1 MIKTFR
7 FALLACGLVGGA
19 LTATAAPAVPVRVAT
34 VELAP
39 HAEERAIPGRV
50 EAIRAVDIR
59 ARTEGVIVQRHFQDG
74 QYVTEGDLL
83 FTLDDA
89 QPRAALAL
97 AQAELKSAE
106 ASLRQSQQ
114 LLTRYERLIN
124 NHSISRNDVDTARMQ
139 RDVAAAAVQQAK
151 ARVEAQQIVLSY
163 TRIAAPVTGRVGHSA
178 FHVGTLVNSSSGVLV
193 DIVQLDPVRVS
204 FALDEAA
211 FFSKTGQ
218 HADIHALK
226 QAWLAQIE
234 VDGKRRDG
242 VLTSID
248 NRIDARTGSVAV
260 RAEFANPQHRLRP
273 GASASDV
280 AEAIAAPLETQLNGV
295 DHMLYME
302 STSSD
307 EGTYRLSITFAAGTD
322 ADLAAIDVQNR
333 VAQALAQLPAEVQQ
347 NGVQVRKRASNLL
360 MGVSLYSPLGTLSPL
375 FVSNYASTQVREA
388 LARLPGVGEVQMF
401 GARDYSM
408 RIWLRPDRMNAL
420 NITTDDVAQAL
431 REQNVQGAAGQVGT
445 PPVFNGQQQTLT
457 INGLGRLN
465 EAASFGEIIIR
476 RGAQGQLV
484 RLADVATIELG
495 ARSYSSGAQLN
506 GKASAYLGIYPTPT
520 ANALQVASAVRAEL
534 NRLHTRFPADLTWEV
549 KFDTTRFVAAT
560 IKEIGVSL
568 ALTLLAVVV
577 VVSLFLQSWRAT
589 LIVVLAIPVSLIGT
603 FAVLYLLGYS
613 ANTLSLFAII
623 LALTMVVDDAIV
635 VVENVETKMAEG
647 LDRLQAT
654 AQALRQIAGPVIAT
668 TLVLLAVF
676 VPVALLPGIVGELYR
691 QFAVTLS
698 TAVALSSLVAL
709 TLTPALCALLLRP
722 RPARPAAVWRA
733 FNRLLDGTR
742 DGYGRLVGWMNRRPW
757 LALAATVAAGALV
770 AFSFTSM
777 PKGFL
782 PQEDQ
787 GYLFA
792 SVQLPEAA
800 SLERTEAVMAQARK
814 LLMANPAVE
823 DVIQVSGFNIL
834 NGTSASNGGF
844 ISVMLKDWHQ
854 RPPLDAVMADIQRQ
868 LLSLPEATIMT
879 FAPPTLPGL
888 GNASGFDLR
897 ILAQAGQSSAELEQ
911 VTREILQLANQYP
924 QLSRVFTTWSSNVPQ
939 LTLTV
944 HRDRAA
950 LLDVPVAQIFS
961 SLQTA
966 FGGTRAGDFSRN
978 NRVYHVVM
986 QNEMQWRERAEQI
999 SELYVRSRD
1008 GERVRLSNLVTIT
1021 PTVGAPFIQQYNQ
1034 FPSVSVSG
1042 SAAEGVSSR
1051 TAMAA
1056 MEQILQAHLPPGYDY
1071 AWSGI
1076 SWQEQQTGNQ
1086 AVWIVLAAVAMAWLF
1101 LVAQYESWTLPAS
1114 VMLSVLFAIGG
1125 ALLWLWTAGY
1135 ANDVYVQIGLVLLI
1149 ALAAKNAILIVEF
1162 ARSRREEGLSIVD
1175 AAREGATRRFRAV
1188 MMTAV
1193 SFIIGIMP
1201 MMLATGA
1208 GAQSRRI
1215 IGTTVFSGMLVATMV
1230 GILFI
1235 PSLYVL
1241 FQRMREWA
1249 HRRG

>member
-1 MIKTFR
+1 M
-7 FALLACGLVGGA
+7 VN
-19 LTATAAPAVPVRVAT
+19 V
-34 VELAP
+34 
-39 HAEERAIPGRV
+39 
-50 EAIRAVDIR
+50 
-59 ARTEGVIVQRHFQDG
+59 
-74 QYVTEGDLL
+74 
-83 FTLDDA
+83 
-89 QPRAALAL
+89 
-97 AQAELKSAE
+97 SA
-106 ASLRQSQQ
+106 S
-114 LLTRYERLIN
+114 
-124 NHSISRNDVDTARMQ
+124 
-139 RDVAAAAVQQAK
+139 
-151 ARVEAQQIVLSY
+151 
-163 TRIAAPVTGRVGHSA
+163 
-178 FHVGTLVNSSSGVLV
+178 
-193 DIVQLDPVRVS
+193 
-204 FALDEAA
+204 
-211 FFSKTGQ
+211 
-218 HADIHALK
+218 
-226 QAWLAQIE
+226 W
-234 VDGKRRDG
+234 
-242 VLTSID
+242 
-248 NRIDARTGSVAV
+248 
-260 RAEFANPQHRLRP
+260 P

-465 EAASFGEIIIR
+465 EAASFGEIILR

-777 PKGFL
+777 
-782 PQEDQ
+782 
-787 GYLFA
+787 
-792 SVQLPEAA
+792 
-800 SLERTEAVMAQARK
+800 
-814 LLMANPAVE
+814 
-823 DVIQVSGFNIL
+823 
-834 NGTSASNGGF
+834 
-844 ISVMLKDWHQ
+844 
-854 RPPLDAVMADIQRQ
+854 ADIQRQ

-911 VTREILQLANQYP
+911 VTREILQLANQHP

-944 HRDRAA
+944 DRDRAA

-1230 GILFI
+1230 DILFI

>member
-1 MIKTFR
+1 MLTFFIRRPR
-7 FALLACGLVGGA
+7 FAMVIA
-19 LTATAAPAVPVRVAT
+19 L
-34 VELAP
+34 
-39 HAEERAIPGRV
+39 
-50 EAIRAVDIR
+50 
-59 ARTEGVIVQRHFQDG
+59 
-74 QYVTEGDLL
+74 
-83 FTLDDA
+83 
-89 QPRAALAL
+89 
-97 AQAELKSAE
+97 
-106 ASLRQSQQ
+106 
-114 LLTRYERLIN
+114 LLTFVGAVSLKLIP
-124 NHSISRNDVDTARMQ
+124 
-139 RDVAAAAVQQAK
+139 
-151 ARVEAQQIVLSY
+151 VEQYPAI
-163 TRIAAPVTGRVGHSA
+163 TPPVVNVSA
-178 FHVGTLVNSSSGVLV
+178 S
-193 DIVQLDPVRVS
+193 
-204 FALDEAA
+204 
-211 FFSKTGQ
+211 
-218 HADIHALK
+218 
-226 QAWLAQIE
+226 W
-234 VDGKRRDG
+234 
-242 VLTSID
+242 
-248 NRIDARTGSVAV
+248 
-260 RAEFANPQHRLRP
+260 P

-360 MGVSLYSPLGTLSPL
+360 MGVSLYSPLGTLTPL

-465 EAASFGEIIIR
+465 EAASFGEIILR

-897 ILAQAGQSSAELEQ
+897 IMAQAGQSSAELEQ
-911 VTREILQLANQYP
+911 VTREILQLANQHP

-944 HRDRAA
+944 DRDRAA

-1208 GAQSRRI
+1208 EAQSRRI

-1230 GILFI
+1230 GILKGLTVSCNSAADRPSPKNGCNSWSWPTAAI
-1235 PSLYVL
+1235 PPAASPLYQKMKPISML
-1241 FQRMREWA
+1241 NSDT
-1249 HRRG
+1249 

>member
-1 MIKTFR
+1 MLTFFIRRPR
-7 FALLACGLVGGA
+7 FAMVIA
-19 LTATAAPAVPVRVAT
+19 L
-34 VELAP
+34 
-39 HAEERAIPGRV
+39 
-50 EAIRAVDIR
+50 
-59 ARTEGVIVQRHFQDG
+59 
-74 QYVTEGDLL
+74 
-83 FTLDDA
+83 
-89 QPRAALAL
+89 
-97 AQAELKSAE
+97 
-106 ASLRQSQQ
+106 
-114 LLTRYERLIN
+114 LLTFVGAVSLKLIP
-124 NHSISRNDVDTARMQ
+124 
-139 RDVAAAAVQQAK
+139 
-151 ARVEAQQIVLSY
+151 VEQYPAI
-163 TRIAAPVTGRVGHSA
+163 TPPVVNVSA
-178 FHVGTLVNSSSGVLV
+178 S
-193 DIVQLDPVRVS
+193 
-204 FALDEAA
+204 
-211 FFSKTGQ
+211 
-218 HADIHALK
+218 
-226 QAWLAQIE
+226 W
-234 VDGKRRDG
+234 
-242 VLTSID
+242 
-248 NRIDARTGSVAV
+248 
-260 RAEFANPQHRLRP
+260 P

-360 MGVSLYSPLGTLSPL
+360 MGVSLYSPLGTLTPL

-420 NITTDDVAQAL
+420 NITTDDVAQA
-431 REQNVQGAAGQVGT
+431 
-445 PPVFNGQQQTLT
+445 VFNGQQQTLT

-742 DGYGRLVGWMNRRPW
+742 DGYGRLVGRMNRRPW

-911 VTREILQLANQYP
+911 VTREILQLANQHS

-944 HRDRAA
+944 DRDRAA

>member
-1 MIKTFR
+1 MLTFFIRRPR
-7 FALLACGLVGGA
+7 FAMVIALLMTFVG
-19 LTATAAPAVPVRVAT
+19 AV
-34 VELAP
+34 
-39 HAEERAIPGRV
+39 
-50 EAIRAVDIR
+50 
-59 ARTEGVIVQRHFQDG
+59 
-74 QYVTEGDLL
+74 
-83 FTLDDA
+83 
-89 QPRAALAL
+89 
-97 AQAELKSAE
+97 
-106 ASLRQSQQ
+106 
-114 LLTRYERLIN
+114 
-124 NHSISRNDVDTARMQ
+124 
-139 RDVAAAAVQQAK
+139 
-151 ARVEAQQIVLSY
+151 
-163 TRIAAPVTGRVGHSA
+163 
-178 FHVGTLVNSSSGVLV
+178 
-193 DIVQLDPVRVS
+193 
-204 FALDEAA
+204 
-211 FFSKTGQ
+211 
-218 HADIHALK
+218 ALK
-226 QAWLAQIE
+226 LIPVEQYPQITPP
-234 VDGKRRDG
+234 V
-242 VLTSID
+242 VNVS
-248 NRIDARTGSVAV
+248 ASW
-260 RAEFANPQHRLRP
+260 P
-273 GASASDV
+273 GASAQDV

-307 EGTYRLSITFAAGTD
+307 DGGYSLNLTFAAGTD
-322 ADLAAIDVQNR
+322 PDMAAIDVQNR
-333 VAQALAQLPAEVQQ
+333 VSQAVAQLPTEAQQ

-360 MGVSLYSPLGTLSPL
+360 MGVSLYSPKGSLSSL
-375 FVSNYASTQVREA
+375 QISNYASTQVREA
-388 LARLPGVGEVQMF
+388 LARLPGVGQVQMF

-408 RIWLRPDRMNAL
+408 RIWLRPDRMNAM
-420 NITTDDVAQAL
+420 NITSEDIAQAL
-431 REQNVQGAAGQVGT
+431 NEQHVQGASGQIGT

-457 INGLGRLN
+457 INGLGRLTDAD
-465 EAASFGEIIIR
+465 EFSRIVVRSGE
-476 RGAQGQLV
+476 QGQLV
-484 RLADVATIELG
+484 RLSDVATIELG
-495 ARSYSSGAQLN
+495 ARSYSSSAQLN
-506 GKASAYLGIYPTPT
+506 GVDSAYMGIYPTPT
-520 ANALQVASAVRAEL
+520 ANALQVANEVRTEL
-534 NRLHTRFPADLTWEV
+534 TRLQSRFPADLMWEV

-560 IKEIGVSL
+560 IKEIGTSL
-568 ALTLLAVVV
+568 ALTLLAVVA
-577 VVSLFLQSWRAT
+577 VVSLFLQSLRAT
-589 LIVVLAIPVSLIGT
+589 LIVALAIPVSLVGT

-635 VVENVETKMAEG
+635 VVESVEGHMAEG
-647 LDRLQAT
+647 MNRLEAT
-654 AQALRQIAGPVIAT
+654 GLALRQIAGPVIAT

-676 VPVALLPGIVGELYR
+676 VPVAMLPGIVGELYR

-698 TAVALSSLVAL
+698 TAVTLSSIVAL

-722 RPARPAAVWRA
+722 RLKQPARFFQW
-733 FNRLLDGTR
+733 FNLGLNATR
-742 DGYGRLVGWMNRRPW
+742 DGYGRLVAWMNRRP
-757 LALAATVAAGALV
+757 LVAVAATTFAALLV

-792 SVQLPEAA
+792 NIQLPESA
-800 SLERTEAVMAQARK
+800 SLERTEAVMVQARE
-814 LLMANPAVE
+814 LLGAHPAVE
-823 DVIQVSGFNIL
+823 DVIQVSGFSIL
-834 NGTSASNGGF
+834 SGTSASNGGF
-844 ISVMLKDWHQ
+844 ISLMLKDWSQ
-854 RPPLDAVMADIQRQ
+854 RAPLETVMGELQQQ
-868 LLSLPEATIMT
+868 LHAMPEANIML

-888 GNASGFDLR
+888 GSAAGFDLR
-897 ILAQAGQSSAELEQ
+897 ILAQAGQTPAELEQ
-911 VTREILQLANQYP
+911 VTRTILMKANQHP

-944 HRDRAA
+944 DRDQAA
-950 LLDVPVAQIFS
+950 RLDVPVSRIFN

-966 FGGTRAGDFSRN
+966 FGGARAGDFSIN

-999 SELYVRSRD
+999 SELFVRSNQ
-1008 GERVRLSNLVTIT
+1008 GERVRLSNLVTVT
-1021 PTVGAPFIQQYNQ
+1021 PTVGAPFIQQFNQ

-1051 TAMAA
+1051 TAMTE
-1056 MEQILQAHLPPGYDY
+1056 MENLLKANLPEGYDY
-1071 AWSGI
+1071 AWSGL

-1162 ARSRREEGLSIVD
+1162 ARERRQSGLSIVE

-1201 MMLATGA
+1201 MMFSTGA

-1215 IGTTVFSGMLVATMV
+1215 IGTTVFSGMLVATV
-1230 GILFI
+1230 IGILFI

-1241 FQRMREWA
+1241 FQRLREWA
-1249 HRRG
+1249 HRKAG

>member
-1 MIKTFR
+1 MLTFFIRRPR
-7 FALLACGLVGGA
+7 FAMVIA
-19 LTATAAPAVPVRVAT
+19 L
-34 VELAP
+34 
-39 HAEERAIPGRV
+39 
-50 EAIRAVDIR
+50 
-59 ARTEGVIVQRHFQDG
+59 
-74 QYVTEGDLL
+74 
-83 FTLDDA
+83 
-89 QPRAALAL
+89 
-97 AQAELKSAE
+97 
-106 ASLRQSQQ
+106 
-114 LLTRYERLIN
+114 LLTFVGAVSLKLIP
-124 NHSISRNDVDTARMQ
+124 
-139 RDVAAAAVQQAK
+139 
-151 ARVEAQQIVLSY
+151 VEQYPAI
-163 TRIAAPVTGRVGHSA
+163 TPPVVNVSA
-178 FHVGTLVNSSSGVLV
+178 S
-193 DIVQLDPVRVS
+193 
-204 FALDEAA
+204 
-211 FFSKTGQ
+211 
-218 HADIHALK
+218 
-226 QAWLAQIE
+226 W
-234 VDGKRRDG
+234 
-242 VLTSID
+242 
-248 NRIDARTGSVAV
+248 
-260 RAEFANPQHRLRP
+260 P

-465 EAASFGEIIIR
+465 EAASFGEIILR

-568 ALTLLAVVV
+568 ALTLLAV
-577 VVSLFLQSWRAT
+577 
-589 LIVVLAIPVSLIGT
+589 
-603 FAVLYLLGYS
+603 
-613 ANTLSLFAII
+613 
-623 LALTMVVDDAIV
+623 
-635 VVENVETKMAEG
+635 
-647 LDRLQAT
+647 
-654 AQALRQIAGPVIAT
+654 
-668 TLVLLAVF
+668 F

-722 RPARPAAVWRA
+722 RPARPAAMWRA

-911 VTREILQLANQYP
+911 VTREILQLANQHS

-944 HRDRAA
+944 DRDRAA

>member
-1 MIKTFR
+1 MLTFFIRRPR
-7 FALLACGLVGGA
+7 FAMVIA
-19 LTATAAPAVPVRVAT
+19 L
-34 VELAP
+34 
-39 HAEERAIPGRV
+39 
-50 EAIRAVDIR
+50 
-59 ARTEGVIVQRHFQDG
+59 
-74 QYVTEGDLL
+74 
-83 FTLDDA
+83 
-89 QPRAALAL
+89 
-97 AQAELKSAE
+97 
-106 ASLRQSQQ
+106 
-114 LLTRYERLIN
+114 LLTFIGAVSLKLIP
-124 NHSISRNDVDTARMQ
+124 
-139 RDVAAAAVQQAK
+139 
-151 ARVEAQQIVLSY
+151 VEQYPQI
-163 TRIAAPVTGRVGHSA
+163 TPPVVNVSA
-178 FHVGTLVNSSSGVLV
+178 S
-193 DIVQLDPVRVS
+193 
-204 FALDEAA
+204 
-211 FFSKTGQ
+211 
-218 HADIHALK
+218 
-226 QAWLAQIE
+226 W
-234 VDGKRRDG
+234 
-242 VLTSID
+242 
-248 NRIDARTGSVAV
+248 
-260 RAEFANPQHRLRP
+260 P
-273 GASASDV
+273 GASAADV

-307 EGTYRLSITFAAGTD
+307 DGSYSLSLTFAAGTD

-333 VAQALAQLPAEVQQ
+333 VSQAVAQLPVDAQQ

-360 MGVSLYSPLGTLSPL
+360 MGVSLYSPLETLSPL

-408 RIWLRPDRMNAL
+408 RVWLRPDRMNAL
-420 NITTDDVAQAL
+420 NVTTDDIAQAL

-457 INGLGRLN
+457 INGIGRLSDA
-465 EAASFGEIIIR
+465 ESFSQIAIRSGEH
-476 RGAQGQLV
+476 GQLV
-484 RLADVATIELG
+484 RLAEVATIELG

-506 GKASAYLGIYPTPT
+506 GKDSAYLGIYPTPT
-520 ANALQVASAVRAEL
+520 ANALQVANAVRAEL
-534 NRLHTRFPADLTWEV
+534 TRLHSRFPADLTWEV

-568 ALTLLAVVV
+568 ALTLLAVVA

-589 LIVVLAIPVSLIGT
+589 LIVTLAIPVSLIGS

-635 VVENVETKMAEG
+635 VVESVETHLAEG
-647 LDRLQAT
+647 VGRTEAT
-654 AQALRQIAGPVIAT
+654 ALALRQIAGPVIAT

-698 TAVALSSLVAL
+698 TAVTVSSIVAL

-722 RPARPAAVWRA
+722 RPAQPAAIWRV
-733 FNRLLDGTR
+733 FNRALATLR
-742 DGYGRLVGWMNRRPW
+742 DGYGALVEWMNRRLW
-757 LALAATVAAGALV
+757 LALVATLAAAGLV
-770 AFSFTSM
+770 AFSFSQM

-787 GYLFA
+787 GYFFA

-800 SLERTEAVMAQARK
+800 SLERTEAVMAQARE
-814 LLMANPAVE
+814 LLLANSAVE

-844 ISVMLKDWHQ
+844 ISVMLKEWHQ
-854 RPPLDAVMADIQRQ
+854 RPPLNEVMGKLQGQ
-868 LLSLPEATIMT
+868 LMGLPEATIMA

-888 GNASGFDLR
+888 GNASGFNLR

-911 VTREILQLANQYP
+911 VTRQVLRMANQHP
-924 QLSRVFTTWSSNVPQ
+924 QLSQVFTTWSSNVPQ
-939 LTLTV
+939 LTLKV
-944 HRDRAA
+944 DRDQASR
-950 LLDVPVAQIFS
+950 LDVPVSRIFN

-966 FGGTRAGDFSRN
+966 FGGTRAGDFSIN
-978 NRVYHVVM
+978 NRVYPVVV

-999 SELYVRSRD
+999 GELYVRSHH
-1008 GERVRLSNLVTIT
+1008 GERIRLSNLVTVT

-1042 SAAEGVSSR
+1042 SAAQGVSSR
-1051 TAMAA
+1051 TAMAV
-1056 MEQILQAHLPPGYDY
+1056 MEHILLTNLPQGYDY

-1086 AVWIVLAAVAMAWLF
+1086 AIWIVLAAVAMAWLF

-1114 VMLSVLFAIGG
+1114 VMLSVLFAIAG
-1125 ALLWLWTAGY
+1125 ALLWLWIAGY

-1162 ARSRREEGLSIVD
+1162 ARARREEGMSVVD

-1188 MMTAV
+1188 LMTAV

-1215 IGTTVFSGMLVATMV
+1215 IGTTVFSGMLVATAI
-1230 GILFI
+1230 GIVFI
-1235 PSLYVL
+1235 PSLFVL
-1241 FQRMREWA
+1241 FQRLREWS
-1249 HRRG
+1249 HRRM

>member
-1 MIKTFR
+1 MLTFFIRRPR
-7 FALLACGLVGGA
+7 FAMVIA
-19 LTATAAPAVPVRVAT
+19 L
-34 VELAP
+34 
-39 HAEERAIPGRV
+39 
-50 EAIRAVDIR
+50 
-59 ARTEGVIVQRHFQDG
+59 
-74 QYVTEGDLL
+74 
-83 FTLDDA
+83 
-89 QPRAALAL
+89 
-97 AQAELKSAE
+97 
-106 ASLRQSQQ
+106 
-114 LLTRYERLIN
+114 LLTFVGAVSLKLIP
-124 NHSISRNDVDTARMQ
+124 
-139 RDVAAAAVQQAK
+139 
-151 ARVEAQQIVLSY
+151 VEQYPAI
-163 TRIAAPVTGRVGHSA
+163 TPPVVNVSA
-178 FHVGTLVNSSSGVLV
+178 S
-193 DIVQLDPVRVS
+193 
-204 FALDEAA
+204 
-211 FFSKTGQ
+211 
-218 HADIHALK
+218 
-226 QAWLAQIE
+226 W
-234 VDGKRRDG
+234 
-242 VLTSID
+242 
-248 NRIDARTGSVAV
+248 
-260 RAEFANPQHRLRP
+260 P

-944 HRDRAA
+944 DRDRAA

-1086 AVWIVLAAVAMAWLF
+1086 AVWIVLA
-1101 LVAQYESWTLPAS
+1101 AQYESWTLPAS

>member
-1 MIKTFR
+1 MLTFFIRRPR
-7 FALLACGLVGGA
+7 FAMVIA
-19 LTATAAPAVPVRVAT
+19 L
-34 VELAP
+34 
-39 HAEERAIPGRV
+39 
-50 EAIRAVDIR
+50 
-59 ARTEGVIVQRHFQDG
+59 
-74 QYVTEGDLL
+74 
-83 FTLDDA
+83 
-89 QPRAALAL
+89 
-97 AQAELKSAE
+97 
-106 ASLRQSQQ
+106 
-114 LLTRYERLIN
+114 LLTFVGAVSLKLIP
-124 NHSISRNDVDTARMQ
+124 
-139 RDVAAAAVQQAK
+139 
-151 ARVEAQQIVLSY
+151 VEQYPAI
-163 TRIAAPVTGRVGHSA
+163 TPPVVNVSA
-178 FHVGTLVNSSSGVLV
+178 S
-193 DIVQLDPVRVS
+193 
-204 FALDEAA
+204 
-211 FFSKTGQ
+211 
-218 HADIHALK
+218 
-226 QAWLAQIE
+226 W
-234 VDGKRRDG
+234 
-242 VLTSID
+242 
-248 NRIDARTGSVAV
+248 
-260 RAEFANPQHRLRP
+260 P

-465 EAASFGEIIIR
+465 EAASFGEIILR

-888 GNASGFDLR
+888 GNASGFNLR
-897 ILAQAGQSSAELEQ
+897 IMAQAGQSSAELEQ
-911 VTREILQLANQYP
+911 VTREILQLANHH
-924 QLSRVFTTWSSNVPQ
+924 PQ

-944 HRDRAA
+944 DRDRAA

>member
-1 MIKTFR
+1 MLTFFIRRPR
-7 FALLACGLVGGA
+7 FAMVIA
-19 LTATAAPAVPVRVAT
+19 L
-34 VELAP
+34 
-39 HAEERAIPGRV
+39 
-50 EAIRAVDIR
+50 
-59 ARTEGVIVQRHFQDG
+59 
-74 QYVTEGDLL
+74 
-83 FTLDDA
+83 
-89 QPRAALAL
+89 
-97 AQAELKSAE
+97 
-106 ASLRQSQQ
+106 
-114 LLTRYERLIN
+114 LLTFVGAVSLKLIP
-124 NHSISRNDVDTARMQ
+124 
-139 RDVAAAAVQQAK
+139 
-151 ARVEAQQIVLSY
+151 VEQYPAI
-163 TRIAAPVTGRVGHSA
+163 TPPVVNVSA
-178 FHVGTLVNSSSGVLV
+178 S
-193 DIVQLDPVRVS
+193 
-204 FALDEAA
+204 
-211 FFSKTGQ
+211 
-218 HADIHALK
+218 
-226 QAWLAQIE
+226 W
-234 VDGKRRDG
+234 
-242 VLTSID
+242 
-248 NRIDARTGSVAV
+248 
-260 RAEFANPQHRLRP
+260 P

-465 EAASFGEIIIR
+465 EAASFGEIILR

-676 VPVALLPGIVGELYR
+676 VPVAL
-691 QFAVTLS
+691 
-698 TAVALSSLVAL
+698 

-722 RPARPAAVWRA
+722 RPARPAAMWRA

-911 VTREILQLANQYP
+911 VTREILQLANQHS

-944 HRDRAA
+944 DRDRAA

>member
-1 MIKTFR
+1 MLTFFIRRPR
-7 FALLACGLVGGA
+7 FAMVIA
-19 LTATAAPAVPVRVAT
+19 L
-34 VELAP
+34 
-39 HAEERAIPGRV
+39 
-50 EAIRAVDIR
+50 
-59 ARTEGVIVQRHFQDG
+59 
-74 QYVTEGDLL
+74 
-83 FTLDDA
+83 
-89 QPRAALAL
+89 
-97 AQAELKSAE
+97 
-106 ASLRQSQQ
+106 
-114 LLTRYERLIN
+114 LLTFVGAVSLKLIPVEQYPAITPPVVN
-124 NHSISRNDVDTARMQ
+124 VTA
-139 RDVAAAAVQQAK
+139 
-151 ARVEAQQIVLSY
+151 S
-163 TRIAAPVTGRVGHSA
+163 
-178 FHVGTLVNSSSGVLV
+178 
-193 DIVQLDPVRVS
+193 
-204 FALDEAA
+204 
-211 FFSKTGQ
+211 
-218 HADIHALK
+218 
-226 QAWLAQIE
+226 W
-234 VDGKRRDG
+234 
-242 VLTSID
+242 
-248 NRIDARTGSVAV
+248 
-260 RAEFANPQHRLRP
+260 P

-333 VAQALAQLPAEVQQ
+333 VSQALAQLPAEVQQ
-347 NGVQVRKRASNLL
+347 NGVQVRKRTSNLL

-465 EAASFGEIIIR
+465 EAASFGEIILR

-484 RLADVATIELG
+484 RLTDVATIELG

-770 AFSFTSM
+770 AFSFSSM

-834 NGTSASNGGF
+834 NGTSAANGGF

-911 VTREILQLANQYP
+911 VTQEILQLAKQHP

-944 HRDRAA
+944 DRDRAA

-966 FGGTRAGDFSRN
+966 FGGTRAGDFSLN

-999 SELYVRSRD
+999 SELYLRSRD

-1051 TAMAA
+1051 TAMAAMAA

>member
-1 MIKTFR
+1 MLTFFIRRPR
-7 FALLACGLVGGA
+7 FAMVIA
-19 LTATAAPAVPVRVAT
+19 L
-34 VELAP
+34 
-39 HAEERAIPGRV
+39 
-50 EAIRAVDIR
+50 
-59 ARTEGVIVQRHFQDG
+59 
-74 QYVTEGDLL
+74 
-83 FTLDDA
+83 
-89 QPRAALAL
+89 
-97 AQAELKSAE
+97 
-106 ASLRQSQQ
+106 
-114 LLTRYERLIN
+114 LLTFVGAVSLKLIP
-124 NHSISRNDVDTARMQ
+124 
-139 RDVAAAAVQQAK
+139 
-151 ARVEAQQIVLSY
+151 VEQYPAI
-163 TRIAAPVTGRVGHSA
+163 TPPVVNVSA
-178 FHVGTLVNSSSGVLV
+178 S
-193 DIVQLDPVRVS
+193 
-204 FALDEAA
+204 
-211 FFSKTGQ
+211 
-218 HADIHALK
+218 
-226 QAWLAQIE
+226 W
-234 VDGKRRDG
+234 
-242 VLTSID
+242 
-248 NRIDARTGSVAV
+248 
-260 RAEFANPQHRLRP
+260 P

-408 RIWLRPDRMNAL
+408 RLWLRPDRMNAL

-431 REQNVQGAAGQVGT
+431 REQNVQGAAGGGGAP

-911 VTREILQLANQYP
+911 VTRQILQLANQHS

-944 HRDRAA
+944 DRDRAA

-1056 MEQILQAHLPPGYDY
+1056 MEQILQAHLPSGYDY

>member
-1 MIKTFR
+1 M
-7 FALLACGLVGGA
+7 
-19 LTATAAPAVPVRVAT
+19 
-34 VELAP
+34 
-39 HAEERAIPGRV
+39 
-50 EAIRAVDIR
+50 
-59 ARTEGVIVQRHFQDG
+59 
-74 QYVTEGDLL
+74 
-83 FTLDDA
+83 
-89 QPRAALAL
+89 
-97 AQAELKSAE
+97 
-106 ASLRQSQQ
+106 
-114 LLTRYERLIN
+114 
-124 NHSISRNDVDTARMQ
+124 
-139 RDVAAAAVQQAK
+139 
-151 ARVEAQQIVLSY
+151 
-163 TRIAAPVTGRVGHSA
+163 
-178 FHVGTLVNSSSGVLV
+178 
-193 DIVQLDPVRVS
+193 
-204 FALDEAA
+204 
-211 FFSKTGQ
+211 
-218 HADIHALK
+218 
-226 QAWLAQIE
+226 
-234 VDGKRRDG
+234 
-242 VLTSID
+242 
-248 NRIDARTGSVAV
+248 
-260 RAEFANPQHRLRP
+260 
-273 GASASDV
+273 
-280 AEAIAAPLETQLNGV
+280 
-295 DHMLYME
+295 
-302 STSSD
+302 
-307 EGTYRLSITFAAGTD
+307 
-322 ADLAAIDVQNR
+322 
-333 VAQALAQLPAEVQQ
+333 
-347 NGVQVRKRASNLL
+347 
-360 MGVSLYSPLGTLSPL
+360 
-375 FVSNYASTQVREA
+375 
-388 LARLPGVGEVQMF
+388 
-401 GARDYSM
+401 
-408 RIWLRPDRMNAL
+408 
-420 NITTDDVAQAL
+420 
-431 REQNVQGAAGQVGT
+431 QGAAGQVGT

-465 EAASFGEIIIR
+465 EAASFGEIILR

-911 VTREILQLANQYP
+911 VTREILQLANQHP

-944 HRDRAA
+944 DRDRAA
-950 LLDVPVAQIFS
+950 QLDVPVAQIFS

>member
-1 MIKTFR
+1 MLTFFIRRPR
-7 FALLACGLVGGA
+7 FAMVIALLMTFVG
-19 LTATAAPAVPVRVAT
+19 AV
-34 VELAP
+34 
-39 HAEERAIPGRV
+39 
-50 EAIRAVDIR
+50 
-59 ARTEGVIVQRHFQDG
+59 
-74 QYVTEGDLL
+74 
-83 FTLDDA
+83 
-89 QPRAALAL
+89 
-97 AQAELKSAE
+97 
-106 ASLRQSQQ
+106 
-114 LLTRYERLIN
+114 
-124 NHSISRNDVDTARMQ
+124 
-139 RDVAAAAVQQAK
+139 
-151 ARVEAQQIVLSY
+151 
-163 TRIAAPVTGRVGHSA
+163 
-178 FHVGTLVNSSSGVLV
+178 
-193 DIVQLDPVRVS
+193 
-204 FALDEAA
+204 
-211 FFSKTGQ
+211 
-218 HADIHALK
+218 ALK
-226 QAWLAQIE
+226 LIPVEQYPQITPP
-234 VDGKRRDG
+234 V
-242 VLTSID
+242 VNVS
-248 NRIDARTGSVAV
+248 ASW
-260 RAEFANPQHRLRP
+260 P
-273 GASASDV
+273 GASAQDV

-307 EGTYRLSITFAAGTD
+307 DGGYSLNLTFAAGTD
-322 ADLAAIDVQNR
+322 PDMAAIDVQNR
-333 VAQALAQLPAEVQQ
+333 VSQAVAQLPTEAQQ

-360 MGVSLYSPLGTLSPL
+360 MGVSLYSPQGSLSAL
-375 FVSNYASTQVREA
+375 QISNYASTQVREA
-388 LARLPGVGEVQMF
+388 LARLPGVGQVQMF

-408 RIWLRPDRMNAL
+408 RIWLRPDRMNAM
-420 NITTDDVAQAL
+420 NITSEDIAQAL
-431 REQNVQGAAGQVGT
+431 NEQHVQGASGQIGT

-457 INGLGRLN
+457 INGLGRLTDAD
-465 EAASFGEIIIR
+465 EFRRIVVRSGE
-476 RGAQGQLV
+476 QGQLV
-484 RLADVATIELG
+484 RLSDVATIELG
-495 ARSYSSGAQLN
+495 ARSYNSSAQLN
-506 GKASAYLGIYPTPT
+506 GVESAYMGIYPTPT
-520 ANALQVASAVRAEL
+520 ANALQVANVVRAEL
-534 NRLHTRFPADLTWEV
+534 TRLQSRFPADLMWEV

-560 IKEIGVSL
+560 IKEIGTSL
-568 ALTLLAVVV
+568 ALTLLAVVA
-577 VVSLFLQSWRAT
+577 VVSLFLQSLRAT
-589 LIVVLAIPVSLIGT
+589 LIVALAIPVSLVGT

-635 VVENVETKMAEG
+635 VVESVEGHMAEG
-647 LDRLQAT
+647 MNRLEAT
-654 AQALRQIAGPVIAT
+654 GLALRQIAGPVIAT

-676 VPVALLPGIVGELYR
+676 VPVAMLPGIVGELYR

-698 TAVALSSLVAL
+698 TAVTLSSIVAL

-722 RPARPAAVWRA
+722 RLKQPARFFQW
-733 FNRLLDGTR
+733 FNLGLNATR
-742 DGYGRLVGWMNRRPW
+742 DGYGKLVAWMNRRP
-757 LALAATVAAGALV
+757 LVAVAATTLAALLV

-792 SVQLPEAA
+792 NIQLPESA

-814 LLMANPAVE
+814 LLGAHPAVE
-823 DVIQVSGFNIL
+823 DVIQVSGFSIL
-834 NGTSASNGGF
+834 SGTSASNGGF
-844 ISVMLKDWHQ
+844 ISLMLKDWSQ
-854 RPPLDAVMADIQRQ
+854 RAPLETVMGELQRQ
-868 LLSLPEATIMT
+868 LMAMPEANIML

-888 GNASGFDLR
+888 GSAAGFDLR
-897 ILAQAGQSSAELEQ
+897 ILAQAGQTPAELEQ
-911 VTREILQLANQYP
+911 VTRTILMKANQHP

-944 HRDRAA
+944 DRDQAA
-950 LLDVPVAQIFS
+950 RLDVPVSRIFN

-966 FGGTRAGDFSRN
+966 FGGARAGDFSIN

-999 SELYVRSRD
+999 SELFVRSNQ
-1008 GERVRLSNLVTIT
+1008 GERVRLSNLVTVT
-1021 PTVGAPFIQQYNQ
+1021 PTVGAPFIQQFNQ

-1051 TAMAA
+1051 TAMTE
-1056 MEQILQAHLPPGYDY
+1056 MENLLEANLPEGYDY
-1071 AWSGI
+1071 AWSGL

-1162 ARSRREEGLSIVD
+1162 ARERRQSGLSIVE

-1201 MMLATGA
+1201 MMFSTGA

-1215 IGTTVFSGMLVATMV
+1215 IGTTVFSGMLVATV
-1230 GILFI
+1230 IGILFI

-1241 FQRMREWA
+1241 FQRLREWA
-1249 HRRG
+1249 HRKTG

>member
-1 MIKTFR
+1 MLTFFIRRPR
-7 FALLACGLVGGA
+7 FAMVIALLITFAGA
-19 LTATAAPAVPVRVAT
+19 V
-34 VELAP
+34 
-39 HAEERAIPGRV
+39 
-50 EAIRAVDIR
+50 
-59 ARTEGVIVQRHFQDG
+59 
-74 QYVTEGDLL
+74 
-83 FTLDDA
+83 
-89 QPRAALAL
+89 
-97 AQAELKSAE
+97 
-106 ASLRQSQQ
+106 
-114 LLTRYERLIN
+114 
-124 NHSISRNDVDTARMQ
+124 
-139 RDVAAAAVQQAK
+139 
-151 ARVEAQQIVLSY
+151 
-163 TRIAAPVTGRVGHSA
+163 
-178 FHVGTLVNSSSGVLV
+178 
-193 DIVQLDPVRVS
+193 
-204 FALDEAA
+204 
-211 FFSKTGQ
+211 
-218 HADIHALK
+218 ALK
-226 QAWLAQIE
+226 LIPVEQYPQITPP
-234 VDGKRRDG
+234 V
-242 VLTSID
+242 V
-248 NRIDARTGSVAV
+248 SVSASW
-260 RAEFANPQHRLRP
+260 P
-273 GASASDV
+273 GASAADV

-307 EGTYRLSITFAAGTD
+307 EGTYSLSLTFAAGTD

-333 VAQALAQLPAEVQQ
+333 VSQAVAQLPAEVQQ
-347 NGVQVRKRASNLL
+347 NGVQVRKRATNLL
-360 MGVSLYSPLGTLSPL
+360 MGISLYSPTETLSPL

-408 RIWLRPDRMNAL
+408 RVWLRPDRMNAL
-420 NITTDDVAQAL
+420 NVTSEDIAQAL

-457 INGLGRLN
+457 INGIGRLSD
-465 EAASFGEIIIR
+465 AASFGQIAIR
-476 RGAQGQLV
+476 SGEQGQLV
-484 RLADVATIELG
+484 RLAEVATIELG

-506 GKASAYLGIYPTPT
+506 GRDSAYLGVYPTPT

-534 NRLHTRFPADLTWEV
+534 TRLHARFPPDLTWEV
-549 KFDTTRFVAAT
+549 KFDTTRFVSAT

-568 ALTLLAVVV
+568 VLTLLAVVA

-589 LIVVLAIPVSLIGT
+589 LIVALAIPVSLIGT

-613 ANTLSLFAII
+613 ANTLSLFAAI

-635 VVENVETKMAEG
+635 VVESVESQMAEG
-647 LDRLQAT
+647 LSRLEAT

-698 TAVALSSLVAL
+698 TAVTLSSVVAL

-722 RPARPAAVWRA
+722 RPAQPAAVWRL
-733 FNRLLDGTR
+733 FNRGLDGLR
-742 DGYGRLVGWMNRRPW
+742 DGYGAIVARMNRRPW
-757 LALAATVAAGALV
+757 LALAAVVLAAGAV
-770 AFSFTSM
+770 AFSFSSM

-782 PQEDQ
+782 PEEDQ
-787 GYLFA
+787 GYFFA

-800 SLERTEAVMAQARK
+800 SLERTEAVMSQARE
-814 LLMANPAVE
+814 LLLANPAVE

-844 ISVMLKDWHQ
+844 ISVMLKDWHR
-854 RPPLDAVMADIQRQ
+854 RPPLEQVMSKLQGQ
-868 LLSLPEATIMT
+868 LLALPEATIMA

-888 GNASGFDLR
+888 GNASGFNLR
-897 ILAQAGQSSAELEQ
+897 ILAQAGQSSAELEREALQ
-911 VTREILQLANQYP
+911 VLQIANQHP
-924 QLSRVFTTWSSNVPQ
+924 QLSRVFTTWSSSVPQ

-944 HRDRAA
+944 DRDRAA
-950 LLDVPVAQIFS
+950 RLDVPVSRIFS

-966 FGGTRAGDFSRN
+966 FGGTRAGDFSIN
-978 NRVYHVVM
+978 NRVYHVVI

-999 SELYVRSRD
+999 SELYVRSNH
-1008 GERVRLSNLVTIT
+1008 GERVRLSNLVTVT
-1021 PTVGAPFIQQYNQ
+1021 PAVGAPFIQQYNQ
-1034 FPSVSVSG
+1034 SPSVSISG

-1051 TAMAA
+1051 AAMAA
-1056 MEQILQAHLPPGYDY
+1056 MAAILQAHLPQGYDY

-1086 AVWIVLAAVAMAWLF
+1086 AIWIVLAAVAMAWLF

-1125 ALLWLWTAGY
+1125 ALLWLWAAGY

-1162 ARSRREEGLSIVD
+1162 ARAKREEGMSIAD

-1188 MMTAV
+1188 LMTAV
-1193 SFIIGIMP
+1193 SFIIGIVP
-1201 MMLATGA
+1201 MMFATGA

-1215 IGTTVFSGMLVATMV
+1215 IGTTVFSGMLVATV
-1230 GILFI
+1230 IGILFI
-1235 PSLYVL
+1235 PTLFVL
-1241 FQRMREWA
+1241 FQRLREWG
-1249 HRRG
+1249 HRRMSARR